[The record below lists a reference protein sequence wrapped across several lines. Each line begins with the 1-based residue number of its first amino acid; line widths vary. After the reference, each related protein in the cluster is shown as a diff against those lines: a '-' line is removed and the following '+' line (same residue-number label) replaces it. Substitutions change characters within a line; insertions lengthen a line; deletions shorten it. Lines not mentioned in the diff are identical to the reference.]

1 MFDYLQQFNSLPK
14 DLRDKVSSP
23 EAMSLLTEIENK
35 YGVDLA
41 MVVMRVMIKTLA
53 IKDMVAF
60 FVSEFALAPLQAE
73 NLAKELKEKIFSPVA
88 DYVGLVSEKRVLD
101 LYQDINALI
110 KEAGLVIPSEFLVER
125 LTKILATYL
134 RGVRGRIDTR
144 EALAKDANSGGL
156 GLSAAEI
163 DRVLKVCDSQRFK
176 YDGSTPPSNPN
187 LALATAAP
195 TALMPMKRLEEIMA
209 SSDGARNTVSKPAAE
224 YDLKRALASGET
236 KRIVAASD
244 EATNIVAAPD
254 ETKSVVAKTV
264 PTDKPAAIPV
274 SAPKPPIVHKPE
286 NNGLFRKLFTESQKT
301 ATPGAIKFA
310 TIAGQAA
317 ATSVASPVI
326 VADAA
331 TTKPAAAAISKSAP
345 AAPESPIINAKPA
358 SVPAVKP
365 VPGARSNV
373 TPAINRPSN
382 VESARPRL
390 QDVKP
395 MPRTMGPLEE
405 LQFLDLVNF
414 RRLGAS
420 PEEITMKILNKI
432 RLLEKDGYEKMIAGI
447 AAWKRSPVCRLYL
460 HLAQE
465 AILTG
470 KPFQEMVTA
479 KSQQDSNVLRWEE
492 IEAIINLNSKLVF

>member
-60 FVSEFALAPLQAE
+60 FVSELNLAPLQAE
-73 NLAKELKEKIFSPVA
+73 GLAKELKEKIFASVA
-88 DYVGLVSEKRVLD
+88 DYVGLTSEKKALD

-156 GLSAAEI
+156 GLSSAEI

-176 YDGSTPPSNPN
+176 YDGSAPISNPN
-187 LALATAAP
+187 LALAAAVP
-195 TALMPMKRLEEIMA
+195 VAALAPMKRLDEIMA
-209 SSDGARNTVSKPAAE
+209 GSDGARNAAVKSSSPATPTALVKPVVE

-236 KRIVAASD
+236 KRIVS
-244 EATNIVAAPD
+244 TPD
-254 ETKSVVAKTV
+254 DTKSVVAKNV
-264 PTDKPAAIPV
+264 PTDKSSAIPV
-274 SAPKPPIVHKPE
+274 ITPKPPIVHKPE

-310 TIAGQAA
+310 AVAGQTMAAGSAAVSQVASAGQAVA
-317 ATSVASPVI
+317 ASTP
-326 VADAA
+326 
-331 TTKPAAAAISKSAP
+331 TTKIPLP
-345 AAPESPIINAKPA
+345 PKPA
-358 SVPAVKP
+358 P
-365 VPGARSNV
+365 V
-373 TPAINRPSN
+373 NRPNTPPVVNRPTNIDSP
-382 VESARPRL
+382 RPRL

-395 MPRTMGPLEE
+395 MPRTMGPIEE

-414 RRLGAS
+414 RRLGTS

-447 AAWKRSPVCRLYL
+447 AAWKKSPVCRLYL
-460 HLAQE
+460 HLTQE
-465 AILTG
+465 AILAG
-470 KPFQEMVTA
+470 KPLKEMVMA
-479 KSQQDSNVLRWEE
+479 KSQQDANVLRWEE